1 MLMEPQEFSRVWKRL
16 LPGLC
21 LLVILVLVGFAP
33 LPAAAQSA
41 LMYAPMQKMGQATSA
56 TLQNAGSKIPT
67 SEAATPQSH
76 GKIIASPGLAPGQGR
91 IVRDRKPLR
100 HYCFN
105 FWTNGLP
112 KGSDPTEAYWFET
125 RNGKLML
132 VDPRITQ
139 RYSHMPR

>member
-1 MLMEPQEFSRVWKRL
+1 MGLKEFSRVWKWL

-56 TLQNAGSKIPT
+56 TLETIGSKIPT
-67 SEAATPQSH
+67 GKATATPGSQ
-76 GKIIASPGLAPGQGR
+76 GNIIASPGLAPSQGK
-91 IVRDRKPLR
+91 IVRDRKPIR
-100 HYCFN
+100 HYCYN
-105 FWTNGLP
+105 FRANGLP
-112 KGSDPTEAYWFET
+112 KGSDPTEAYWFKT
-125 RNGKLML
+125 RDGKLML